1 MFCGSACGKIRTMKD
16 SFGKNVSDATSS
28 MPVQITG
35 LDEVPE
41 GGQIIQVFPSLEAA
55 REKSQAFKL
64 ASSSKSVNKFENAS
78 LMNLMGRLKTGTLQ
92 HLKVV
97 LKADSNGSLEAL
109 KASLQ
114 KITAKDVAVK
124 IIHAGIGAVN
134 ESDVLMAGTSSALLV
149 AFNVPMGTNATDT
162 LSKSKIEV
170 IADKVIY
177 RIIEKVESIATG
189 MIDIKYDQ
197 VLVGEGKALKIFY
210 TAEKMQIVG
219 LSVVSGNIQKGAQL
233 KIIRNERVSGTGKV
247 ENLKEGVYEVNQVE
261 EGKECGIQYK
271 GDVRIVEGDKLEFY
285 MTVERK

>member
-1 MFCGSACGKIRTMKD
+1 
-16 SFGKNVSDATSS
+16 

-41 GGQIIQVFPSLEAA
+41 GGQIMQVFPTLEAA
-55 REKSQAFKL
+55 REKAQAFKL

-78 LMNLMGRLKTGTLQ
+78 LLNLMGRLKTGTLQ
-92 HLKVV
+92 QLKVV

-109 KASLQ
+109 KSSLQ

-149 AFNVPMGTNATDT
+149 AFNVPTGSNAIGT

-210 TAEKMQIVG
+210 TGEKMQIVG
-219 LSVVSGNIQKGAQL
+219 LTVVSGNIQK
-233 KIIRNERVSGTGKV
+233 
-247 ENLKEGVYEVNQVE
+247 
-261 EGKECGIQYK
+261 
-271 GDVRIVEGDKLEFY
+271 
-285 MTVERK
+285 